1 MATRPLPI
9 PTELTEPYWRAAA
22 EGRLVIQ
29 HCRGC
34 GRWIHFPEPRCAD
47 CGSEDLGWDEVSGRG
62 TVATFSVIH
71 RSFVAGFDGEPYV
84 IAWIDLPEQ
93 PGLRLFGN
101 VTGCAPDAVRI
112 GQPVE
117 AWFERRGEMAMPN
130 FRIIERGEQG

>member
-1 MATRPLPI
+1 MVAKPLPE
-9 PTELTEPYWRAAA
+9 PTDLTAPYWRAAA
-22 EGRLVIQ
+22 EGRLVLQ

-34 GRWIHFPEPRCAD
+34 GRWIHFPEPRCAM
-47 CGSEDLGWDEVSGRG
+47 CGSDQFDWDAVSGRG

-93 PGLRLFGN
+93 PGLRVFGN

-112 GQPVE
+112 GTPVE
-117 AWFERRGEMAMPN
+117 VWFEPRGDMAMPN
-130 FRIIERGEQG
+130 FRTIERGERE